1 MPETSTGKARS
12 GTIGIGRAARSQGVS
27 ATRVRRRVGSVRPL
41 RFPRRGWR
49 RRVPSDRSAGWADT
63 KVTAGRRKAVEV
75 IAIDAILENRG
86 SEPFDVVE
94 VLQDMQKSCGYLPEE
109 GLRQV
114 SDSFGV
120 PLIEVFRLASF
131 YKAFSLKPRGRHLV
145 TVCLGTA
152 CHVRGA
158 PRMLDEVASQLGVGP
173 GETTE
178 DQAFTVE
185 TVNCLGACAL
195 GPVVVLD
202 GQYHDH
208 MTSAKLRGLLSMVR
222 TMDLEAA
229 RETTPAHIPAAASV

>member
-1 MPETSTGKARS
+1 MQV
-12 GTIGIGRAARSQGVS
+12 AAE
-27 ATRVRRRVGSVRPL
+27 
-41 RFPRRGWR
+41 
-49 RRVPSDRSAGWADT
+49 
-63 KVTAGRRKAVEV
+63 RRKAVEM

-86 SEPFDVVE
+86 SEPFDLVE
-94 VLQDMQKSCGYLPEE
+94 VLQDLQESCGYLPEE

-114 SDSFGV
+114 SDLFGV
-120 PLIEVFRLASF
+120 PLIEVFRLASY

-158 PRMLDEVASQLGVGP
+158 PRMLDEVMSQLGVGP

-178 DQAFTVE
+178 DRAFTIE

-202 GQYHDH
+202 GEYHDH
-208 MTSAKLRGLLSMVR
+208 MTSAGLRRLLNTVR
-222 TMDLEAA
+222 ASDVEAA
-229 RETTPAHIPAAASV
+229 RETTADHIPAAASV